1 MHMHSKLFIL
11 FCLVAFFLVSGCDKN
26 KKSVDTSPVD
36 TIPMMVMQIQKCS
49 RLYTSEYQLRKI
61 VTYGDDIS
69 FNGLIFNEEI
79 KINLPMGKRKIAIPM
94 TATVKAYIEFDK
106 FSERNVKR
114 HGDQLEI
121 ILPDPEVTMTSTQ
134 IDHKSIKKKV
144 SLLRHNF
151 TDEEITDI
159 QQHGRN
165 EMIKALPKLGII
177 ENARQSAA
185 RQIIP
190 IIEQMG
196 YPKEKVTITFRKK
209 FSPSD
214 FPSIIR
220 NIE

>member
-1 MHMHSKLFIL
+1 M
-11 FCLVAFFLVSGCDKN
+11 
-26 KKSVDTSPVD
+26 
-36 TIPMMVMQIQKCS
+36 
-49 RLYTSEYQLRKI
+49 
-61 VTYGDDIS
+61 
-69 FNGLIFNEEI
+69 
-79 KINLPMGKRKIAIPM
+79 
-94 TATVKAYIEFDK
+94 
-106 FSERNVKR
+106 
-114 HGDQLEI
+114 
-121 ILPDPEVTMTSTQ
+121 
-134 IDHKSIKKKV
+134 

>member
-1 MHMHSKLFIL
+1 MHSKLFTL
-11 FCLVAFFLVSGCDKN
+11 LCLVAFFLVGGCDKK
-26 KKSVDTSPVD
+26 KKSDGTSPVD

-61 VTYGDDIS
+61 VTYDDDIS
-69 FNGLIFNEEI
+69 FDGLIFNEKI
-79 KINLPMGKRKIAIPM
+79 KIELPMGKRKIAIPM
-94 TATVKAYIEFDK
+94 TATVKAYVEFDK

-114 HGDQLEI
+114 HGDRLEI

-151 TDEEITDI
+151 TDEEMTGI
-159 QQHGRN
+159 QQHGRD

-177 ENARQSAA
+177 ESARQSAA

-190 IIEQMG
+190 IMEQMG

-209 FSPSD
+209 ISPSD